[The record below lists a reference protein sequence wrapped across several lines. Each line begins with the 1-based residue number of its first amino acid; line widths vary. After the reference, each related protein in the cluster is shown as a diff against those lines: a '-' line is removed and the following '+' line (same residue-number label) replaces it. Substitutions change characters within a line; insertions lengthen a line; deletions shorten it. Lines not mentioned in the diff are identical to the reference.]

1 LHQNPGD
8 KEFNEGGKH
17 MKAYTYTAL
26 AGLVSVGLIAGACG
40 APEGDRSGLAT
51 DPGMTADASDR
62 SDTAIATEI
71 RGRFYG
77 DDLVRG
83 RYLEVHVN
91 DGQVTLEGSA
101 ASDDA
106 RRRAEQLAED
116 VDGVRTVQN
125 RLEVNEER
133 QAAASARTDA
143 RDDVNAGWITTKIQA
158 QYFMTTDVRARSID
172 VTTSDTGVVT
182 LAGEVESQESR
193 RRAEEIARQ
202 TDGVRQVENQL
213 RVVPDRDADRTADTR
228 AAADADRTDV
238 ADRRD
243 GEPVN
248 DGWLTTK
255 IQAKYFLDT
264 DVAGR
269 RIDVDSNNG
278 LVTLTGEV
286 RTEAERRQAVAIA
299 RNTDGVRDV
308 TDRLRLVPDLD
319 ADEDRREGTTAERRE
334 SEQPVEDTWITT
346 KIQSKFFLEGDVK
359 GRDIDV
365 TTRNGVVTLTG
376 NVDSEVAQRT
386 AEAIARETNG
396 VARVVNE
403 LRVAP
408 DATDDTN

>member
-1 LHQNPGD
+1 
-8 KEFNEGGKH
+8 
-17 MKAYTYTAL
+17 MTTYMSAPIVGML
-26 AGLVSVGLIAGACG
+26 AAGLIAGACG
-40 APEGDRSGLAT
+40 TPEGDRGGYAT
-51 DPGMTADASDR
+51 DPAAVETRTER

-77 DDLVRG
+77 DDMVRG

-91 DGQVTLEGSA
+91 EGAVTLAGAVDTDE
-101 ASDDA
+101 A
-106 RRRAEQLAED
+106 RRRAEQLAEE
-116 VDGVRTVQN
+116 VDGVRNVQN
-125 RLEVNEER
+125 RLDVTTEDR
-133 QAAASARTDA
+133 QAAGGTRTDD

-158 QYFMTTDVRARSID
+158 QYFMTPDVRARGVD

-213 RVVPDRDADRTADTR
+213 RVVPEDTR
-228 AAADADRTDV
+228 SADAPSTDARQGTETDRTDV
-238 ADRRD
+238 AARPDS
-243 GEPVN
+243 EPVN

-255 IQAKYFLDT
+255 IQSKYFLDT

-269 RIDVDSNNG
+269 RIDVDSNDG
-278 LVTLTGEV
+278 VVTLSGEV
-286 RTEAERRQAVAIA
+286 RSEAERRQAVAIA

-308 TDRLRLVPDLD
+308 TDRLRIVPDRD
-319 ADEDRREGTTAERRE
+319 ADEDRRVGTTAERRE
-334 SEQPVEDTWITT
+334 SDQPIEDTWITT

-376 NVDSEVAQRT
+376 NVESEVAQRT

-396 VARVVNE
+396 VTRVVNQ
-403 LRVAP
+403 LRIAP